1 MSRTS
6 QVAWQFAQPLKRV
19 WPGIPNAVLVCAG
32 SRFCFCVLNA
42 EAASD
47 PFLGVEEGQVHGVDG
62 TATPPRNL
70 PAREAEELPWDHVL
84 FVRDEPGQKLPDKNV
99 LLDLL
104 LAAVGCRGAGQR
116 AATGLRGQR
125 ALKHLAGALPQH
137 RIRDASDR
145 DPRITVDLLDRA
157 AVALAMNDPSA
168 GFFENLPQNDLILD

>member
-62 TATPPRNL
+62 TARPPRNL
-70 PAREAEELPWDHVL
+70 PAREGKNFHGTKEKSPLLQPWG
-84 FVRDEPGQKLPDKNV
+84 RRGEPSTMMPGTLESKPNSV
-99 LLDLL
+99 WTCARWLDLVGSDATL
-104 LAAVGCRGAGQR
+104 DLAIRRARSRPCHISSVNAACSSTCCPRGSSPCCA
-116 AATGLRGQR
+116 
-125 ALKHLAGALPQH
+125 P
-137 RIRDASDR
+137 
-145 DPRITVDLLDRA
+145 
-157 AVALAMNDPSA
+157 
-168 GFFENLPQNDLILD
+168 